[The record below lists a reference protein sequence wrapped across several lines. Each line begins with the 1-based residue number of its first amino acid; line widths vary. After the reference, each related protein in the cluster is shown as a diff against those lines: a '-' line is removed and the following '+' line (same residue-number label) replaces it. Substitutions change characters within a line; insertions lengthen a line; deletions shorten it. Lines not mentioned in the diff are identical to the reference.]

1 MHKYNYSKIG
11 VDTSK
16 KETVQYGISTNEM
29 VQYFDSTLLH
39 YYPIKFVVNVH
50 VQDPEQSLIND
61 NFTVVSIL
69 KSTFKE

>member
-16 KETVQYGISTNEM
+16 NETVQYGISTNEM
-29 VQYFDSTLLH
+29 VQYFDNTLLH
-39 YYPIKFVVNVH
+39 YYPIKFVENIH
-50 VQDPEQSLIND
+50 VQDPEQSLISD

-69 KSTFKE
+69 KSTSKE